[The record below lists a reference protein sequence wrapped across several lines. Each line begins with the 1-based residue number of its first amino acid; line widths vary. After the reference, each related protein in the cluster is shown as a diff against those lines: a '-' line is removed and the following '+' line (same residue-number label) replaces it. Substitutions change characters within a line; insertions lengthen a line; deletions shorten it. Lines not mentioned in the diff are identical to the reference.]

1 MERLYREIRRYKW
14 LLLSFIFRVV
24 VLYISV
30 DYSNYVYLTQ
40 ACPTAIIDFSI
51 MSIILIVEII
61 FIVHNLIDY
70 LNLDKLVLIRISK
83 IDYLLI
89 IIKKII
95 SSVISLT
102 IVGCLISMIAGEI
115 VGYLFFLD
123 RIYLVLISLFSSFI
137 FVKYKESFGCIL
149 IYLLMVLV
157 RQI

>member
-1 MERLYREIRRYKW
+1 MERLYREISRYKW
-14 LLLSFIFRVV
+14 LLLSFIIRLV

-30 DYSNYVYLTQ
+30 DYSNYIYLTQ

-70 LNLDKLVLIRISK
+70 LNLDKLVLIRISR

-95 SSVISLT
+95 SSVISL
-102 IVGCLISMIAGEI
+102 II

-123 RIYLVLISLFSSFI
+123 RIYLVLISLFLSFI

>member
-1 MERLYREIRRYKW
+1 ML
-14 LLLSFIFRVV
+14 
-24 VLYISV
+24 
-30 DYSNYVYLTQ
+30 
-40 ACPTAIIDFSI
+40 
-51 MSIILIVEII
+51 I

-70 LNLDKLVLIRISK
+70 LNLDKLVLIRISR

-95 SSVISLT
+95 SSVISL
-102 IVGCLISMIAGEI
+102 II

-123 RIYLVLISLFSSFI
+123 RIYLVLISLFLSFI

>member
-70 LNLDKLVLIRISK
+70 LNLDKLVLIRISR

-95 SSVISLT
+95 SSVISL
-102 IVGCLISMIAGEI
+102 II